1 MHFSRLTLLQ
11 LAAQILLR
19 IRPETSM
26 TDAPILSVGDGAVY
40 EVLHLGT
47 CEDTEEAIK
56 HVTQMSRIRWVPQTV
71 PRLKHA
77 LA

>member
-1 MHFSRLTLLQ
+1 
-11 LAAQILLR
+11 
-19 IRPETSM
+19 M

-56 HVTQMSRIRWVPQTV
+56 HVTQISRIRWVPQTV